1 MNERRYE
8 QRGAAGGRG
17 GPQQQRPPQRQQ
29 QQQRP
34 QQAQQAPQAQQ
45 AQQATRGLIESKQTN
60 EVTPSG
66 LAAAE
71 TAEIQAAILIAHN
84 LGRSEEDAYGALM
97 AACGRT
103 TFQEKAVYR
112 FKRGSKQL
120 PDGRWVDNFVE
131 GPSVH
136 MAREFARHWR
146 HLRYG
151 FRVVSEDEDRVQIRG
166 FAWDMLTNEKVEQ
179 DASFRKLIFRKN
191 DGWIRPDERDL
202 RELINKHGA
211 IAERNCLLKVLP
223 SDMVE
228 DACQRAQE
236 LRIAGIKNDME
247 AARKKIVAAFAE
259 INVSATQVEDFL
271 DHPIAETT
279 PKELAELRSI
289 WASIRDGNGH
299 WSEHARERDK
309 TRTEATTPTA
319 QKPGAGSASV
329 DDLTR
334 RNVAQIE
341 AVAPGTTEKALDAA
355 ERARAPQQKTKE
367 RPAAPPPPAAA
378 AAPPA
383 PPHPP
388 AKQQARK
395 SDEGAATPVGTRA
408 FVSAGDVD
416 PADLPTPFERWR
428 DKIEKAKTQDE
439 ADELLSSASSDDEV
453 SAEDWNYLAKLI
465 GDRWENSGG
474 EDEIP
479 F

>member
-1 MNERRYE
+1 MNERRYGQ

-17 GPQQQRPPQRQQ
+17 AQQQQRPPQ

-34 QQAQQAPQAQQ
+34 PQAQGG
-45 AQQATRGLIESKQTN
+45 AQQATGAQQLARGLIESKQTN

-97 AACGRT
+97 AACGRE

-112 FKRGSKQL
+112 FKRGRKEL

-228 DACQRAQE
+228 DACRRAQE
-236 LRIAGIKNDME
+236 LRLQGIVNDLE
-247 AARKKIVAAFAE
+247 KARRGIVAAFAE

-271 DHPIAETT
+271 GHPIQETT

-299 WSEHARERDK
+299 WSEYSREREK
-309 TRTEATTPTA
+309 ARTEATTPTA
-319 QKPGAGSASV
+319 QKPGAGAASV
-329 DDLTR
+329 DDL
-334 RNVAQIE
+334 
-341 AVAPGTTEKALDAA
+341 
-355 ERARAPQQKTKE
+355 APQKQQQAPQRREGE
-367 RPAAPPPPAAA
+367 RRPEAPPPPPAAA
-378 AAPPA
+378 PPPA
-383 PPHPP
+383 PAP

-395 SDEGAATPVGTRA
+395 ADEGSSTPVGTKS
-408 FVSAGDVD
+408 FVAPGDVD
-416 PADLPTPFERWR
+416 PADLPTPFDRWR
-428 DKIEKAKTQDE
+428 AKIEKAKTQDE
-439 ADELLSSASSDDEV
+439 AEELLSSASSDDEV
-453 SAEDWNYLAKLI
+453 SAEDWDYLARLI
-465 GDRWENSGG
+465 GDRWDNGG
-474 EDEIP
+474 GDDEIP